1 MKASKLTLLALSV
14 SLAMI
19 LSFIESQ
26 IPTFVPI
33 PGIKMG
39 LANIAVVFALYKMDW
54 KYASIVSLVRV
65 LLIAIL
71 FGSVVSL
78 AYSATGA
85 VLSLIFMIVLKKT
98 DWFSTVAVSVVGGVV
113 HNLGQIG
120 MACILMGTDLL
131 RYYAPFLVL
140 SGTLAGIV
148 IGIIAAILVKRIN
161 LKV

>member
-26 IPTFVPI
+26 IPAFVPI
-33 PGIKMG
+33 PGVKIG

-54 KYASIVSLVRV
+54 KHAAVVSLVRV
-65 LLIAIL
+65 FLIGVL
-71 FGSVVSL
+71 FGNFVSL
-78 AYSATGA
+78 AYSAAGA
-85 VLSLIFMIVLKKT
+85 ILSLVLMIILKKT
-98 DWFSTVAVSVVGGVV
+98 DLFSHVAVSVVGGVT
-113 HNLGQIG
+113 HNMGQIG
-120 MACILMGTDLL
+120 MACILMGTDIL

-140 SGTLAGIV
+140 SGTIAGV
-148 IGIIAAILVKRIN
+148 AIGVIAAILVKRID

>member
-33 PGIKMG
+33 PGVKIG

-54 KYASIVSLVRV
+54 KNAAIVSLVRV
-65 LLIAIL
+65 LLIGIL
-71 FGSVVSL
+71 FGNAVSL
-78 AYSATGA
+78 AYSAAGA

-98 DWFSTVAVSVVGGVV
+98 DLFSHIAVSVVGGVV

-120 MACILMGTDLL
+120 MACILMGTDIL

-140 SGTLAGIV
+140 SGTIAGIV
-148 IGIIAAILVKRIN
+148 IGIVAAILVKRIN
-161 LKV
+161 IKA

>member
-33 PGIKMG
+33 PGVKVG

-54 KYASIVSLVRV
+54 KNAAIGSLVRV
-65 LLIAIL
+65 LLIGIL
-71 FGSVVSL
+71 FGNAVSL
-78 AYSATGA
+78 AYSAAGA

-98 DWFSTVAVSVVGGVV
+98 DLFSHIAVSVVGGVV

-120 MACILMGTDLL
+120 MACILMGTDIL

-140 SGTLAGIV
+140 SGTIAGIV

-161 LKV
+161 IKA

>member
-33 PGIKMG
+33 PGVKVG

-54 KYASIVSLVRV
+54 KNAAIVSLVRV
-65 LLIAIL
+65 LLIGIL
-71 FGSVVSL
+71 FGNAVSL
-78 AYSATGA
+78 AYSAAGA

-98 DWFSTVAVSVVGGVV
+98 DLFSHIAVSVVGGVV

-120 MACILMGTDLL
+120 MACILMGTDIL

-140 SGTLAGIV
+140 SGTIAGTV

-161 LKV
+161 IKA

>member
-33 PGIKMG
+33 PGVKVG

-54 KYASIVSLVRV
+54 KNAAIVSLVRV
-65 LLIAIL
+65 LLIGIL
-71 FGSVVSL
+71 FGNAVSL
-78 AYSATGA
+78 AYSAAGA

-98 DWFSTVAVSVVGGVV
+98 DLFSHIAVSVVGGVV

-120 MACILMGTDLL
+120 MACILMGTDIL

-140 SGTLAGIV
+140 SGTIAGIV
-148 IGIIAAILVKRIN
+148 IGISAAILVKRIN
-161 LKV
+161 IKA